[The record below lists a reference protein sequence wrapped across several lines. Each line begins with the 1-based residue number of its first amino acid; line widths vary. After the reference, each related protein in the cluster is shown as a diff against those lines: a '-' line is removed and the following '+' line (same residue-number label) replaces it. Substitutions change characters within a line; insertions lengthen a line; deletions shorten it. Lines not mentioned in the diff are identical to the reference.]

1 VPLASLYIN
10 SWASKN
16 NPVVGENITL
26 TFKVGNNGP
35 DTARN
40 VVFTLPIPA
49 GMEYVDVLFVDQGT
63 VTYDPLTRTI
73 TWTLGDVVVGDPTLQ
88 IRVKVLSAGNF
99 VFTPRLTTDTYDLSI
114 HIQSITV
121 NAQEDPVV
129 VNGATNT
136 IGMQNTGAPIAQL
149 LLAVLMVLG
158 GLFVSKRR

>member
-1 VPLASLYIN
+1 
-10 SWASKN
+10 
-16 NPVVGENITL
+16 
-26 TFKVGNNGP
+26 
-35 DTARN
+35 
-40 VVFTLPIPA
+40 
-49 GMEYVDVLFVDQGT
+49 MDVLFVDQGT